1 MSLPNILARLD
12 SKIRPLLTI
21 LPSDLFA
28 SLYSSTSRWYADL
41 ASKDTHLQPIV
52 IPSELSRTISGLTFR
67 SPICNAAGM
76 YKYAEGYHK
85 SYLLGAGAFL
95 AGTTTSS
102 VRIGNTKNGISLPF
116 TPYPHS
122 HSASNWLGL
131 PNAGHEAI
139 AKKIFTFPRYK
150 DFPIGASVSAD
161 PGMQQNLAIPL
172 LIEGIISYIKA
183 SVDFI
188 EINESCPNVE
198 GHKQTD
204 MSSLDPDL
212 LVRLEVISKQ
222 IIKKYNH
229 IPVFVKFSNDININ
243 QLPELLQVLI
253 DLGYS
258 GINVGNTS
266 TNYAYYRDK
275 IDKRDIDLYDYFT
288 NTFGGGLSG
297 RILREVS
304 LSLCYHA
311 CQYIQSKQLQ
321 KEFSIIST
329 GGIHN
334 GSDINNAIKSG
345 ASLTQWYTG
354 YYEQYGKHTYDIYKK
369 IYEDIDM
376 KIL

>member
-52 IPSELSRTISGLTFR
+52 VPSGLSRTISGLTFR

-102 VRIGNTKNGISLPF
+102 VRIGNKKNGISLPF

-139 AKKIFTFPRYK
+139 AKKIHTFPRYK

-172 LIEGIISYIKA
+172 LIEGITLYIKA

-204 MSSLDPDL
+204 MSSLDPEL
-212 LVRLEVISKQ
+212 LIRLEVISKQ

-266 TNYAYYRDK
+266 INYAYYRDK

-297 RILREVS
+297 RILREDS
-304 LSLCYHA
+304 LSLCYSA
-311 CQYIQSKQLQ
+311 SQYIQSKQLQ

-329 GGIHN
+329 GD
-334 GSDINNAIKSG
+334 SK
-345 ASLTQWYTG
+345 WF
-354 YYEQYGKHTYDIYKK
+354 
-369 IYEDIDM
+369 
-376 KIL
+376 

>member
-1 MSLPNILARLD
+1 
-12 SKIRPLLTI
+12 
-21 LPSDLFA
+21 
-28 SLYSSTSRWYADL
+28 
-41 ASKDTHLQPIV
+41 
-52 IPSELSRTISGLTFR
+52 
-67 SPICNAAGM
+67 M

-102 VRIGNTKNGISLPF
+102 VRIGNKKNGISLPF

-139 AKKIFTFPRYK
+139 AKKIHTFPRYK

-172 LIEGIISYIKA
+172 LIEGITLYIKA

-204 MSSLDPDL
+204 MSSLDPEL
-212 LVRLEVISKQ
+212 LIRLEVISKQ

-266 TNYAYYRDK
+266 INYAYYRDK

-297 RILREVS
+297 RILREDS
-304 LSLCYHA
+304 LSLCYSA
-311 CQYIQSKQLQ
+311 SQYIQSKQLQ

-329 GGIHN
+329 GGFKMVLI
-334 GSDINNAIKSG
+334 
-345 ASLTQWYTG
+345 
-354 YYEQYGKHTYDIYKK
+354 
-369 IYEDIDM
+369 
-376 KIL
+376 

>member
-52 IPSELSRTISGLTFR
+52 VPSGLSRTISGLTFR

-102 VRIGNTKNGISLPF
+102 VRIGNKKNGISLPF

-139 AKKIFTFPRYK
+139 AKKIHTFPRYK

-172 LIEGIISYIKA
+172 LIEGITLYIKA

-212 LVRLEVISKQ
+212 LIRLEVISKV

-229 IPVFVKFSNDININ
+229 IPFFVKF
-243 QLPELLQVLI
+243 
-253 DLGYS
+253 
-258 GINVGNTS
+258 
-266 TNYAYYRDK
+266 
-275 IDKRDIDLYDYFT
+275 
-288 NTFGGGLSG
+288 
-297 RILREVS
+297 
-304 LSLCYHA
+304 
-311 CQYIQSKQLQ
+311 
-321 KEFSIIST
+321 
-329 GGIHN
+329 
-334 GSDINNAIKSG
+334 
-345 ASLTQWYTG
+345 
-354 YYEQYGKHTYDIYKK
+354 
-369 IYEDIDM
+369 
-376 KIL
+376 